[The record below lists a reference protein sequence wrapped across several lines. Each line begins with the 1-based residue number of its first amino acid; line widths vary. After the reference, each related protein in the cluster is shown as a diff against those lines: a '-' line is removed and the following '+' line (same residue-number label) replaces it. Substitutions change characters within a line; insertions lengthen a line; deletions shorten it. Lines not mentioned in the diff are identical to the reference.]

1 MFTSPFPD
9 VEIPQASV
17 YDDLFGD
24 LSADDAA
31 RIALIDPA
39 TGAET
44 TYGAL

>member
-1 MFTSPFPD
+1 MFTSTFPD
-9 VEIPQASV
+9 VEIPATSI

-39 TGAET
+39 TCAFS
-44 TYGAL
+44 AP